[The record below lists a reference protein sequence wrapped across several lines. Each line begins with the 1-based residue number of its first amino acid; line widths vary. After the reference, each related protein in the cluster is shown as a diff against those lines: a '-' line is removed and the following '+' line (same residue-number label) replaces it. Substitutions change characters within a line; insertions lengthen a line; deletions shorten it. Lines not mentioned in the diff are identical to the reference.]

1 MLSSPSINTGFPSE
15 VGRGPLLCTCIT
27 DSQTQN
33 FSRTYDQFE
42 APVGATE
49 QRYWNKATTPGLLQQ
64 RPFTFI
70 KSVMKTT
77 YILVFFL
84 LELTPFMMS

>member
-42 APVGATE
+42 APVGAKE
-49 QRYWNKATTPGLLQQ
+49 QRYWNKATTPGLLQK
-64 RPFTFI
+64 RPFTFKRLKIVKMFRI
-70 KSVMKTT
+70 KTANRGT
-77 YILVFFL
+77 
-84 LELTPFMMS
+84 LEG